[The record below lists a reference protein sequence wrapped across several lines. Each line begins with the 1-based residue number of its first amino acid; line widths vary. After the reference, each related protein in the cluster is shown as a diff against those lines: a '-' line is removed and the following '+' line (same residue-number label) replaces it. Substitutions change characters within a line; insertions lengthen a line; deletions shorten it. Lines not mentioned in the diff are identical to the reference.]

1 MSKPI
6 PPAGTKRRCLSCGA
20 KFYDLDK
27 HPVVCPKCEAELADP
42 VTILS

>member
-6 PPAGTKRRCLSCGA
+6 PAAGTKRRCLSCGA

-27 HPVVCPKCEAELADP
+27 RPVVCPKCDAELADL
-42 VTILS
+42 VTIVS